1 MKKVSNWIVGILMT
15 TGTQAQSPA
24 TFSPNAN
31 PANIAADTITS
42 YPLLVTQH
50 MTTNLRFP
58 VPIFRVDIGSAGV
71 IGRKIG
77 KTENILLL
85 KAAKPGFPAT
95 NVSVYLD
102 NGRLYSFLVRYADSL
117 TSFNY
122 SFPNPPPTTPPGDG
136 VIGDGV
142 IFTSAEDSKSRMD
155 NDARLVSNTPGFM
168 HLTRSSARLQLTL
181 TGTYIKDD
189 LLWLRLKATNH
200 SSLTCKPDLV
210 HLAEEDK
217 HQWRRT
223 AIQSIELPPVYIP
236 QNTSLPTDSVLS
248 FALALKPPTISK
260 GKTLILE
267 WGEKDGRRIRL
278 SITHKKLLRSRT
290 LKLIP

>member
-1 MKKVSNWIVGILMT
+1 MKKVSKWIVGILIT
-15 TGTQAQSPA
+15 TSVQAQPPA
-24 TFSPNAN
+24 TINPN
-31 PANIAADTITS
+31 PAIPAADTITS

-58 VPIFRVDIGSAGV
+58 APIFRVDFGSAAV

-117 TSFNY
+117 ASFNY
-122 SFPNPPPTTPPGDG
+122 SFPDLPTTTPP
-136 VIGDGV
+136 GDGV
-142 IFTSAEDSKSRMD
+142 IFTSAEDSKSRME
-155 NDARLVSNTPGFM
+155 NDANLVSLAPGFM
-168 HLTRSSARLQLTL
+168 HLTRSSAQLQLIL
-181 TGTYIKDD
+181 TGTYIKDG
-189 LLWLRLKATNH
+189 LLWLKLKASNH
-200 SSLTCKPDLV
+200 SSLTCKLDLI
-210 HLAEEDK
+210 HLAEEDR

-223 AIQSIELPPVYIP
+223 AAQSIEITPVYIP
-236 QNTSLPTDSVLS
+236 PNTSLPADSSLS
-248 FALALKPPTISK
+248 FALGLKPLTISK
-260 GKTLILE
+260 RKILILE

-278 SITHKKLLRSRT
+278 LITGKKLLRTRI
-290 LKLIP
+290 LN